1 MRKHQQ
7 IFNIDGQDLKVGA
20 HGFVF
25 RKSGDEW
32 IRSSI
37 NVTDL
42 VTMQREQEI
51 REFKAEVTKER
62 DAARVAVRD
71 EKRRKTLIQ
80 KRLSA

>member
-1 MRKHQQ
+1 MSNPQQ

-42 VTMQREQEI
+42 ITMQREQEI
-51 REFKAEVTKER
+51 REFKAEVAKER
-62 DAARVAVRD
+62 DAARVVKRD
-71 EKRRKTLIQ
+71 AERKRAHQ
-80 KRLSA
+80 QARLSA

>member
-1 MRKHQQ
+1 MKASQK

-32 IRSSI
+32 IKSSI
-37 NVTDL
+37 NITDL

-51 REFKAEVTKER
+51 REFRDEIAKEK
-62 DAARVAVRD
+62 DADRVKVRD
-71 EKRRKTLIQ
+71 EKRRKALNK